1 LLRDRLDLPLAQ
13 TAPGQ
18 VLPWLTGGLV
28 YAVVVILAVV
38 IMADRTL
45 LSLDERAQLATVT
58 LPLADDAD
66 VGAALDVLYRDRAVL
81 TAAPL
86 SNAELG
92 ALMTPWLGETRAG
105 DLPWPAMIDV
115 RLDPLAEPDLAALQ
129 NALSAVVPGA
139 MLAIDTG
146 SPDRAGQIAALVRG
160 WSGGLL
166 AGVLPVAL
174 LAIAAITRLSLRL
187 CRDAVELLRCM
198 GASPAYQ
205 AAQLERHALAS
216 GLLGGAGG
224 FGLALLTITALLYSS
239 RRIAIADAIELGL
252 RPLDWALLAGM
263 AAISLL
269 LAVAVVRATAHWQ
282 LQEGQLQEGQL
293 QEGQLQEGQLQKGG

>member
-1 LLRDRLDLPLAQ
+1 LLQGRLDLPLAR

-28 YAVVVILAVV
+28 YAAVVMLAIV
-38 IMADRTL
+38 IMADRAL
-45 LSLDERAQLATVT
+45 LSLDQRAQLASVT

-66 VGAALDVLYRDRAVL
+66 VGAALDILHQDRAVL
-81 TAAPL
+81 AAAPL
-86 SNAELG
+86 SNDELG

-129 NALSAVVPGA
+129 DALSEVVPGA
-139 MLAIDTG
+139 TLAIDPDP
-146 SPDRAGQIAALVRG
+146 SDRAGQTAALVRG

-166 AGVLPVAL
+166 VVVLPVAL
-174 LAIAAITRLSLRL
+174 LAIGAITRLSLRL

-198 GASPAYQ
+198 GASPGYQ
-205 AAQLERHALAS
+205 AAQLERHALAC
-216 GLLGGAGG
+216 GLYGGAGG
-224 FGLALLTITALLYSS
+224 FGLALLTVAALLYSA
-239 RRIAIADAIELGL
+239 RRVAIAETIELGL
-252 RPLDWALLAGM
+252 RPFDWALLAGM
-263 AAISLL
+263 AATSLL

-282 LQEGQLQEGQL
+282 LQEGR
-293 QEGQLQEGQLQKGG
+293 LQKGG

>member
-1 LLRDRLDLPLAQ
+1 MLQGRLDLPLAQ

-18 VLPWLTGGLV
+18 VLPWLTGALV
-28 YAVVVILAVV
+28 YGAVVMLAVV
-38 IMADRTL
+38 IMADQAL

-58 LPLADDAD
+58 LPLADDAE
-66 VGAALDVLYRDRAVL
+66 VGAALDILYRDRAVI

-86 SNAELG
+86 SNDELG

-105 DLPWPAMIDV
+105 ELPWPAMIDI
-115 RLDPLAEPDLAALQ
+115 RLDPAAEPDLAALQ
-129 NALSAVVPGA
+129 DALSEVVPGA
-139 MLAIDTG
+139 TLVLDPG
-146 SPDRAGQIAALVRG
+146 QPDRAGQIAALVRG

-166 AGVLPVAL
+166 AVALPAAL

-187 CRDAVELLRCM
+187 CREAVELLRCM
-198 GASPAYQ
+198 GATPAYQ

-224 FGLALLTITALLYSS
+224 FGLALLTVAALLYSS
-239 RRIAIADAIELGL
+239 RRIAIADAVELGL

-263 AAISLL
+263 AVTSLL
-269 LAVAVVRATAHWQ
+269 LAVAVVRATAYWK
-282 LQEGQLQEGQL
+282 
-293 QEGQLQEGQLQKGG
+293 LQKGG